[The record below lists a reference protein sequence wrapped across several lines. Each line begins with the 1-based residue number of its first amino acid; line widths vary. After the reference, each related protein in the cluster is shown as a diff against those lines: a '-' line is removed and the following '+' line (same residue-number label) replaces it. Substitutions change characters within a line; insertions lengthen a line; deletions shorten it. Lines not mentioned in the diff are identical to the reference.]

1 MLYDNMTVKGSWI
14 NLVKDQNMTVLSQN
28 YSKIVNNIT
37 MAMPHPGILA
47 AARDPINGILQPQDL
62 SVSLPV
68 LGYTLSWRS
77 KSNLSDC

>member
-1 MLYDNMTVKGSWI
+1 MLYDNITVKGSWI

-47 AARDPINGILQPQDL
+47 AARDPINSILQPQDL

-68 LGYTLSWRS
+68 LGLTLSWRS
-77 KSNLSDC
+77 KSNLSDW